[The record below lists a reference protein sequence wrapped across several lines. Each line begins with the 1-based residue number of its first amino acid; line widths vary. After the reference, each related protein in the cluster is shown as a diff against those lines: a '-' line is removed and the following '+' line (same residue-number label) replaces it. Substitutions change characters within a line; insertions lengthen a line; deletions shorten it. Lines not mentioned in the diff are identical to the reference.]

1 MFSDYKNKVT
11 NNELYQAL
19 WTWAW
24 QFTFNALSTQTS
36 FQYIISRNGRTPGV
50 AGPLLVLCWIIP
62 QVKSKLFKGNIHP
75 ISPARNRV
83 TFQIVAY
90 LLTIDLL
97 YALDAYHIDSVNT
110 CYD

>member
-1 MFSDYKNKVT
+1 MGSETRAITIHFTVHPRTRHKEGRITFVT
-11 NNELYQAL
+11 L
-19 WTWAW
+19 
-24 QFTFNALSTQTS
+24 
-36 FQYIISRNGRTPGV
+36 
-50 AGPLLVLCWIIP
+50 
-62 QVKSKLFKGNIHP
+62 KGIYAP

>member
-1 MFSDYKNKVT
+1 MLGTWKSDN
-11 NNELYQAL
+11 
-19 WTWAW
+19 
-24 QFTFNALSTQTS
+24 
-36 FQYIISRNGRTPGV
+36 RP
-50 AGPLLVLCWIIP
+50 VL
-62 QVKSKLFKGNIHP
+62 KGIYTL